1 MRQFY
6 TLTTKGDAGKYEKL
20 EFVKPV
26 RKMSVISDVAPAY
39 LRLLFSDASASSTCF
54 VPVGEPLYLDFQS
67 ANNGGGVKE
76 IYVADNGSKTNA
88 RFSII
93 EYGTGGNIDWYK

>member
-26 RKMSVISDVAPAY
+26 RKMCVISDVSPAY
-39 LRLLFSDASASSTCF
+39 LRFVFPDDSASSTFF

-67 ANNGGGVKE
+67 ANNG
-76 IYVADNGSKTNA
+76 
-88 RFSII
+88 
-93 EYGTGGNIDWYK
+93 TGGNIDWYK